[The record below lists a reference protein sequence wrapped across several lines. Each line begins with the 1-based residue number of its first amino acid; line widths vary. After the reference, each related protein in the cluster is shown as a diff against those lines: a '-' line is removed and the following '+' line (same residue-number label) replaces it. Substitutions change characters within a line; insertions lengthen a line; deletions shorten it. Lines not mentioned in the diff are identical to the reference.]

1 MSYPIGIVPCT
12 GGRAA
17 LPSAKKSLGF
27 WNLTLDCRFMSPKK
41 SIGGAVLCSPRVP
54 SSATAKAQN
63 KTNPM
68 RKFLIMLV
76 KQRHVLPANFFQ
88 ELAGNSIREA
98 GIRGFNDQEKC
109 IIGNAPEL
117 FIIKNRVV

>member
-17 LPSAKKSLGF
+17 RPSAKKSLGF
-27 WNLTLDCRFMSPKK
+27 LNLTLDCRFMSPKN

-54 SSATAKAQN
+54 RSATAKAQN
-63 KTNPM
+63 KTKPI

-76 KQRHVLPANFFQ
+76 KQRHVLPPDFFQ
-88 ELAGNSIREA
+88 ELAGHSLREA
-98 GIRGFNDQEKC
+98 WVRS
-109 IIGNAPEL
+109 
-117 FIIKNRVV
+117 